1 MTKYT
6 FALSLLNELDALCTI
21 VQASNTDQT
30 TLLKVALQINKITGD
45 LLLPYIKENDNGKT
59 Q

>member
-6 FALSLLNELDALCTI
+6 FALSLLNDLDALFAI
-21 VQASNTDQT
+21 VQASNTDQA
-30 TLLKVALQINKITGD
+30 TLLKVALQINKITSN
-45 LLLPYIKENDNGKT
+45 LLLPYIKENENGKT